1 MYCIY
6 SGKNLDDADMNVEH
20 IIPLSLGGCD
30 SFTIMVGKKINSD
43 LGSKID
49 GKFCNDFLIGLQ
61 QLPFDNKGHSK
72 KSKSVNLKGT
82 VNNRPI
88 TWSLSKDGSK
98 FYDHMDKKYLTGQ
111 MQVQVKTALDID
123 IRWKFVCKVALATGY
138 YLFGED
144 FVKYA
149 DCETLRKALLSE
161 NVHEEKLDLK
171 IYTNLIPIQ
180 DKDKGMHDL
189 GVMLFEYLGGSAV
202 HFGYAPGR
210 IIASVAINGKYI
222 GMVNFKADVDQLPIK
237 NDLHR
242 CGCVL
247 ICKDNKL
254 TKKSFWQ
261 SIYDMNQDLGLV
273 DISGLDI
280 EF

>member
-6 SGKNLDDADMNVEH
+6 SGKNLDDVDMNVEH

-30 SFTIMVGKKINSD
+30 SFTIMVGRKINSD

-49 GKFCNDFLIGLQ
+49 GKFCNDFLIGLH
-61 QLPFDNKGHSK
+61 QLPFDNRGHSN

-82 VNNRPI
+82 VNDHPI
-88 TWSLSKDGSK
+88 TWSLSKNGSK
-98 FYDHMDKKYLTGQ
+98 FYDHIDKKYLTGQ

-149 DCETLRKALLSE
+149 DCETLRKALLNK
-161 NVHEEKLDLK
+161 NVREEKLDLK
-171 IYTNLIPIQ
+171 IYTNLIPIEA
-180 DKDKGMHDL
+180 KDKGLHDL
-189 GVMLFEYLGGSAV
+189 GVMLFEHLGGSAI
-202 HFGYAPGR
+202 HYGYAPGR

-222 GMVNFKADVDQLPIK
+222 GMVNFKADVDKLPIN

-247 ICKDNKL
+247 ICKDNQL
-254 TKKSFWQ
+254 VQKSFWQ
-261 SIYDMNQDLGLV
+261 CIYDMNKDLNLI
-273 DISGLDI
+273 DISGLNI
-280 EF
+280 VF

>member
-72 KSKSVNLKGT
+72 KSKSVKFKGT

-98 FYDHMDKKYLTGQ
+98 FYDHMDKKYLTGH
-111 MQVQVKTALDID
+111 MQVQVRTSLDID
-123 IRWKFVCKVALATGY
+123 IRWKFACKVALATGY

-144 FVKYA
+144 FLKHA
-149 DCETLRKALLSE
+149 DCETLRKALLSK
-161 NVHEEKLDLK
+161 NVREEKLDLK
-171 IYTNLIPIQ
+171 IYTSLIPVQ

-222 GMVNFKADVDQLPIK
+222 GMVNFKADVDKLPIN
-237 NDLHR
+237 NDFHR
-242 CGCVL
+242 CGCL
-247 ICKDNKL
+247 LLCKDNKL
-254 TKKSFWQ
+254 TQTSFWQ
-261 SIYDMNQDLGLV
+261 SIFDMNKELGLI
-273 DISGLDI
+273 DISGLAI

>member
-6 SGKNLDDADMNVEH
+6 SGQNLDDADMNVEH

-61 QLPFDNKGHSK
+61 QLLFNNKGHSK

-88 TWSLSKDGSK
+88 TWSLSKNGSK
-98 FYDHMDKKYLTGQ
+98 FYDHIDKKYLTGH
-111 MQVQVKTALDID
+111 MQVQVKTTIDID
-123 IRWKFVCKVALATGY
+123 IRWKFVCKVTLATGY

-149 DCETLRKALLSE
+149 DCETLRKALSSE

-171 IYTNLIPIQ
+171 IYTNLMPIE
-180 DKDKGMHDL
+180 DKDKGIHDL
-189 GVMLFEYLGGSAV
+189 GVMLFEYLGGAAV

-222 GMVNFKADVDQLPIK
+222 GMVNFKADVDKLPIK

-254 TKKSFWQ
+254 TQKSFWQ
-261 SIYDMNQDLGLV
+261 SIFDMNKELGLV
-273 DISGLDI
+273 DISDLDV

>member
-6 SGKNLDDADMNVEH
+6 SGQNLDDTDMNVEH

-30 SFTIMVGKKINSD
+30 GFTIMVGKKINSD

-61 QLPFDNKGHSK
+61 QLPFDNRGHSK
-72 KSKSVNLKGT
+72 KRKSVNLKGT

-98 FYDHMDKKYLTGQ
+98 FYDHMDRKYLTGQ
-111 MQVQVKTALDID
+111 MQVQVKTALDIN

-138 YLFGED
+138 YLFGDD

-149 DCETLRKALLSE
+149 DCETLRKALFSE
-161 NVHEEKLDLK
+161 NLREEKLDLK
-171 IYTNLIPIQ
+171 VYTNLTPIQ
-180 DKDKGMHDL
+180 DKDKGIHDL
-189 GVMLFEYLGGSAV
+189 GVMLFKHLGGSAV

-247 ICKDNKL
+247 ICKNNKL
-254 TKKSFWQ
+254 TQISFWQ
-261 SIYDMNQDLGLV
+261 SIYDMNQELGLV

-280 EF
+280 QF